1 MPTLSVTI
9 GGDVL
14 GLVEAE
20 QRLKHIPGATDKAI
34 KRAAAR
40 TALRGTTGIIKQI
53 TKTSN
58 IKSKITKERIKKGK
72 AGKLGQF
79 IKFDKSGRLGVR
91 HFKAKWGQEGVSY
104 QVEKRGKRLFVPRSF
119 QGAWTTATKFANK
132 KGERL
137 KKPKQVFVP
146 RPNSKWQ
153 GNAAVR
159 IGKSRLPILFLKGV
173 SPIGWF
179 TIKKLRRPTKFDL
192 REFFNERLRHE
203 IKFIL
208 NQKKGN

>member
-14 GLVEAE
+14 GLVAAE

-40 TALRGTTGIIKQI
+40 TALRGTTGILKQI

-58 IKSKITKERIKKGK
+58 IKSAISKERIKKGK

-79 IKFDKSGRLGVR
+79 VKLERSGRLGVR
-91 HFKAKWGQEGVSY
+91 HFKAKFDETGVKY
-104 QVEKRGKRLFVPRSF
+104 QIGKKDKWLHVPRAFS
-119 QGAWTTATKFANK
+119 GPPVKLTADGVTK
-132 KGERL
+132 KGKVKVKRH
-137 KKPKQVFVP
+137 VVHYI
-146 RPNSKWQ
+146 KWR
-153 GNAAVR
+153 GNGAVR
-159 IGKSRLPILFLKGV
+159 KGKSRLPIVFVKGV

-208 NQKKGN
+208 NQKKGT